1 MGLGK
6 AMKFK
11 AVLAFL
17 AVASLAACGP
27 AQKGDSAAPP
37 AARPAPPVST
47 APEHETQGVI
57 ATVEGQVLTLD
68 HDGASAAPLPAGR
81 TTFQAYGDVLAE
93 APLEPGARVTFKFR
107 KVAVGEGWE
116 LTEMRGR

>member
-1 MGLGK
+1 
-6 AMKFK
+6 MKFK
-11 AVLAFL
+11 AVMALL
-17 AVASLAACGP
+17 AVAALSGCGP
-27 AQKGDSAAPP
+27 GEKAQGSKSP
-37 AARPAPPVST
+37 AAQPAPPVST
-47 APEHETQGVI
+47 APQHETQGVI
-57 ATVEGQVLTLD
+57 STVEGQIVTLD

-93 APLEPGARVTFKFR
+93 APIEPGARVTFKFR

>member
-1 MGLGK
+1 
-6 AMKFK
+6 MKFK
-11 AVLAFL
+11 AVFALIVVSALAG
-17 AVASLAACGP
+17 CGP
-27 AQKGDSAAPP
+27 GDKGQGSKSP
-37 AARPAPPVST
+37 AAQPAPPIST
-47 APEHETQGVI
+47 APQHETQGVI
-57 ATVEGQVLTLD
+57 AAIEGQVLTLD
-68 HDGASAAPLPAGR
+68 HDGASAAPLAAGR